1 MGKVSRA
8 EARRILRED
17 DPDLQSADLEMYLDQ
32 WMTYVEAVENIQ
44 RVGSVAKHPRTDS
57 PITNP
62 YLQIRDQAQAAMSRM
77 KRVRETN
84 RLFEFWR
91 ERIEAE

>member
-1 MGKVSRA
+1 MGKVTRT

-32 WMTYVEAVENIQ
+32 WATYAEAVENIQ
-44 RVGSVAKHPRTDS
+44 RVGAVAIHPRTGA